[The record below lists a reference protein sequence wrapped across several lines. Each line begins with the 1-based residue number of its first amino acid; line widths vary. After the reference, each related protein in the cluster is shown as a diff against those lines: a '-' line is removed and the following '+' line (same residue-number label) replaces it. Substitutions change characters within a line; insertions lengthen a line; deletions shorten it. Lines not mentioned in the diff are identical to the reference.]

1 MSLYVV
7 KPGLLDTIQDR
18 GRFGYA
24 HLGIQTSGVMDPAA
38 LTLANALVANAPA
51 EAVLE
56 MHFPAPVLRFDADAV
71 FALTGA
77 DFDAGAAGTPIPLNT
92 PVMVRAGAELIFWR
106 PKSGARCYLAVRGGF
121 ALEPWLGSCSTD
133 LAARAGGWQGRA
145 LQAGDRLPLRQAAD
159 FSAFLSGKDCRVMPW
174 SIRPHRLYANSAGIR
189 FLPGPEYA
197 CLTEKSRQLLETAH
211 WPIAPQSDRMGYRT
225 SGPALALNAPLEMV
239 SAAVMP
245 GTLQLLPD
253 GHFVVLMAGCQTTGG
268 YPRIGHIIGA
278 DLPKMAQLRAGERF
292 RLEKV
297 DLETAVVT
305 ACNQESWLRRIAYG
319 VSLKWSTGESK
330 I

>member
-1 MSLYVV
+1 MSLLVL

-18 GRFGYA
+18 GRTGYA
-24 HLGIQTSGVMDPAA
+24 HLGIPMSGVMDPAA
-38 LTLANALVANAPA
+38 LQLANALVANAPL

-56 MHFPAPVLRFDADAV
+56 MHFPAPALRFETDTV
-71 FALTGA
+71 FALAGA
-77 DFDAGAAGTPIPLNT
+77 DFDARAAGTPAPLNT
-92 PVMVRAGAELIFWR
+92 PVIVRAGTELVFQR
-106 PKSGARCYLAVRGGF
+106 PKSGARCYLAVGGGF

-159 FSAFLSGKDCRVMPW
+159 YSAFLSGEGCRVMPW
-174 SIRPHRLYANSAGIR
+174 YIRPYRLHADSAGIR
-189 FLPGPEYA
+189 FLPGPEYGG
-197 CLTEKSRQLLETAH
+197 LTEKSQQLLETAH
-211 WPIAPQSDRMGYRT
+211 WPIAPKSDRMGYRT

-239 SAAVMP
+239 SAAVIP

-278 DLPKMAQLRAGERF
+278 DLSKMAQLRTGNRF
-292 RLEKV
+292 RLEIV
-297 DLETAVVT
+297 DMETAVAAACSQENWLWRT
-305 ACNQESWLRRIAYG
+305 AYSAA
-319 VSLKWSTGESK
+319 LKWNTFV
-330 I
+330 

>member
-1 MSLYVV
+1 MSLLVL
-7 KPGLLDTIQDR
+7 KAGLLDTIQDG
-18 GRFGYA
+18 GRTGYA
-24 HLGIQTSGVMDPAA
+24 HLSIPTSGAMDPLA
-38 LTLANALVANAPA
+38 LQLANALVGNAPA

-56 MHFPAPVLRFDADAV
+56 MHFPAPALRFETDAV
-71 FALTGA
+71 FALAGA
-77 DFDAGAAGTPIPLNT
+77 DFDARAAGTPLPLNT
-92 PVMVRAGAELIFWR
+92 PVIIRAGTELVFQR

-133 LAARAGGWQGRA
+133 LAAQAGGWQGRPLRA
-145 LQAGDRLPLRQAAD
+145 ADRLPLRRQADYA
-159 FSAFLSGKDCRVMPW
+159 ALLAAAQCRVMPW
-174 SIRPHRLYANSAGIR
+174 SARPAAGNPGVR
-189 FLPGPEYA
+189 FLPGPEYDY
-197 CLTEKSRQLLETAH
+197 LTTLSQQLLETAH

-225 SGPALALNAPLEMV
+225 SGPALALNTPLEMV

-292 RLEKV
+292 QLEKV
-297 DLETAVVT
+297 DLETAVAT
-305 ACNQESWLRRIAYG
+305 AYNQENWLRRIAYG
-319 VSLKWSTGESK
+319 ASLKWNALV
-330 I
+330 